1 MASGSLTAGEDLWDE
16 RSLEEPEGAVLCE
29 RPALVLPLPHEEQI
43 HRHGLTVL
51 SSQNTTLEESQSTH
65 REVKTLVTKKKK
77 KKQLFL
83 QMSDWFVSFRLHFWC
98 TTARFYTLRCP
109 PWAPKGILTST
120 LPSCRSILNPLS
132 VYSDSLRAHPFTP
145 ILMPLS
151 LSWPWTNGDRT

>member
-77 KKQLFL
+77 KKANSYFCRCQIDLF
-83 QMSDWFVSFRLHFWC
+83 
-98 TTARFYTLRCP
+98 
-109 PWAPKGILTST
+109 
-120 LPSCRSILNPLS
+120 LS
-132 VYSDSLRAHPFTP
+132 VYIFDALLLVSIP
-145 ILMPLS
+145 
-151 LSWPWTNGDRT
+151 